1 MKQEKSSFHIMVIL
15 FVLQMSPGC
24 SDYLG
29 VSTSVEQTKC
39 EALPPSMLSPWNPS
53 TG

>member
-1 MKQEKSSFHIMVIL
+1 MIL
-15 FVLQMSPGC
+15 LFLLQMSAGF

-29 VSTSVEQTKC
+29 ISISVEQTKC
-39 EALPPSMLSPWNPS
+39 EAPPPSMLSPWNPS